1 MNSKL
6 KYIIGFLIFIG
17 LCFIFWWR
25 AEQIGDAE
33 TLVWY
38 SIIPPLLAVTL
49 AMATARLF
57 PSLCIAVGVG
67 LLLSW
72 YQKGA
77 TPSDLLTEIVWFVR
91 AVSIGNDG
99 IDLFNFWVV
108 LFVCLIMA
116 MISVV
121 VASGGIDGVVVWLS
135 QFAKGPRSA
144 QFITGL
150 MGIIIFIGDYS
161 NAMLVGPTMRPLTDH
176 HRVSREKLA
185 FLVDSTSAPIAGLAF
200 VST

>member
-1 MNSKL
+1 M
-6 KYIIGFLIFIG
+6 GFL
-17 LCFIFWWR
+17 
-25 AEQIGDAE
+25 AEA
-33 TLVWY
+33 
-38 SIIPPLLAVTL
+38 
-49 AMATARLF
+49 
-57 PSLCIAVGVG
+57 
-67 LLLSW
+67 
-72 YQKGA
+72 
-77 TPSDLLTEIVWFVR
+77 VWFVR
-91 AVSIGNDG
+91 AVSVGNDG

-116 MISVV
+116 TISVV
-121 VASGGIDGVVVWLS
+121 VASGGIGGVVIWLS

-150 MGIIIFIGDYS
+150 MGILIFIGDYS

-200 VST
+200 VSTWIGYEVGPL